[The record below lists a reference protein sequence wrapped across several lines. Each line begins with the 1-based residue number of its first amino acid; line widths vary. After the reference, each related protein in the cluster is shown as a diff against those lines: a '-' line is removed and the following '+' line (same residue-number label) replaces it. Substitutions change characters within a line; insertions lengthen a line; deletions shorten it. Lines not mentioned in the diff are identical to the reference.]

1 MKPLF
6 VAVLFFVGLAVGL
19 PPARAQLSSSGD
31 YVGRIG
37 AAEISVGVKGN
48 DLLVFY
54 ADRAGRYVETAT
66 GELRSDGTATLSTN
80 YGRIVSLLVSGSS
93 VSGRFVGAPFSASR
107 VSVLG
112 PIRARTYTGVTSDFG
127 ILILRIFADG
137 RAILMYGSD
146 PIGGGFGTVSSTGVV
161 TVPMASG
168 QNWTFLLEESGSGRI
183 SSPGYRTLE
192 YLLQEVQRP
201 SMLNVSTRGTVGG
214 TNSLTAGFVIDR
226 GSKTLLIRAVG
237 PSLAAF
243 GVSNTQSDTVLS
255 LFSGQTVI
263 ASNNDCGADA
273 NSAEIATAARQV
285 GAFTLLGSSRDSAM
299 IVTLKSGA
307 YTAQVTGT
315 GPSGEALVEVYE
327 IN

>member
-112 PIRARTYTGVTSDFG
+112 PIRARSYFGMTSNFG
-127 ILILRIFADG
+127 ALNLRIFADG
-137 RAILMYGSD
+137 RAILMHGSD

-161 TVPMASG
+161 TVAMASG
-168 QNWTFLLEESGSGRI
+168 QNWTFLLEGGSGRI
-183 SSPGYRTLE
+183 STPGFGTLE
-192 YLLQEVQRP
+192 YVLAELQRP

-263 ASNNDCGADA
+263 ASNNDWGADA

-307 YTAQVTGT
+307 YTAQVTGA